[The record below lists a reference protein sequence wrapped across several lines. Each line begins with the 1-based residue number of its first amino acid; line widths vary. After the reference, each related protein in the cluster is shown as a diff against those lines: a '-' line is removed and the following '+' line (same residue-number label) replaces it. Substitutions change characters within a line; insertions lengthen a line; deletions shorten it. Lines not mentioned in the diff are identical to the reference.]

1 MWYIYKENEKVV
13 FSRAEPQTQYF
24 TIDKLPPQP
33 ADKYVE
39 LKADFE
45 EKRVWWGKRE
55 LTEEEQTEERIQT
68 ILKELEMLD
77 DKVDRVDEDIIEELH
92 KQTGYVPY
100 TTTIEVINHK
110 EDLRDELKALKKQEV
125 QNESED

>member
-110 EDLRDELKALKKQEV
+110 EDLRDELKLLKQGV
-125 QNESED
+125 QNESDN